1 MVEVNLTASN
11 SLLIPLLKY
20 SAPTRV
26 MIVATLFAY
35 RRTAIMTM
43 YLKCLEMSS
52 KKGKVIKIKN
62 AKYV

>member
-26 MIVATLFAY
+26 MIVATLLAY
-35 RRTAIMTM
+35 RRTAIVTM
-43 YLKCLEMSS
+43 YLKCLEIRS
-52 KKGKVIKIKN
+52 KKCKLIKIRN
-62 AKYV
+62 EKYV

>member
-35 RRTAIMTM
+35 RRTAIVTM
-43 YLKCLEMSS
+43 YLKCLEIRS
-52 KKGKVIKIKN
+52 KKGKLIKIRN

>member
-20 SAPTRV
+20 CAPTRV
-26 MIVATLFAY
+26 IIAATLFAY
-35 RRTAIMTM
+35 RRTAIVTS
-43 YLKCLEMSS
+43 YLKCLEISS
-52 KKGKVIKIKN
+52 KKGKMVKIRN